1 MPSFQRRQVGVLVE
15 RLAEEPRHI
24 QAVVGPRQT
33 GKTVILRQALDRC
46 GLPFRLVAVD
56 EPDPG
61 SGEDI
66 RSGRRRS
73 PSRAP
78 SPARDADWL
87 IRIWEWARLR
97 AARFPEGFVL
107 AFDEIQRVPRWSDVV
122 KGLWDR
128 DRAEERPLRVV
139 ISGSSPLTMQE
150 DIGESLVGRFEEI
163 STAPWAFPEMEAA
176 FGLGI
181 EQFVFCG
188 GYPGAA
194 SFVGDFDRWRAYI
207 TRAVGA
213 AAVERD
219 LLGRIRVDL
228 PALLTLVFRIACSF
242 SGQIVSYQKMIGEL
256 RHRGNPATLARY
268 LDLLERVGLVA
279 AVSRYTGPMSLA
291 PSSPKL
297 QVLDTSLMAVHTG
310 RRFEDALA
318 DRTFWGRLVESAVG
332 AHLLNTRD
340 IGERVYYWRDGED
353 EVDFV
358 VERGPFL
365 AAVEVKTG
373 RSGRRHR
380 GLLAFSKR
388 FPRARAVLVGPGE
401 TPLSDFLSVPA
412 GYWVA
417 SE

>member
-1 MPSFQRRQVGVLVE
+1 MPSFQRRQVGLLVD
-15 RLAEEPRHI
+15 RLAAEPHRVL
-24 QAVVGPRQT
+24 AVVGPRQT

-56 EPDPG
+56 EPDPAV
-61 SGEDI
+61 EDA
-66 RSGRRRS
+66 RRGRR
-73 PSRAP
+73 PTTARAFP
-78 SPARDADWL
+78 PVRDARWL
-87 IRIWEWARLR
+87 VRIWEWARLR
-97 AARFPEGFVL
+97 AARFPDRFVL
-107 AFDEIQRVPRWSDVV
+107 AFDGIQRIPGWSEVV
-122 KGLWDR
+122 EGLRDR
-128 DRAEERPLRVV
+128 DRAERSPLRAVV
-139 ISGSSPLTMQE
+139 SGSSPLTMQE
-150 DIGESLVGRFEEI
+150 DTGESLTGRFEEI

-176 FGLGI
+176 FGFGL
-181 EQFVFCG
+181 EQFVFYG
-188 GYPGAA
+188 GYPGGVK
-194 SFVGDFDRWRAYI
+194 FIGDFDRWRAYI
-207 TRAVGA
+207 TRAVA
-213 AAVERD
+213 ATAVERD
-219 LLGRIRVDL
+219 LLGRIRVNL
-228 PALLTLVFRIACSF
+228 PALLTLVFRIACGF

-297 QVLDTSLMAVHTG
+297 QVLDTSLMAIHTG
-310 RRFEDALA
+310 HRFEDALA

-332 AHLLNTRD
+332 AHLLNTRA

-365 AAVEVKTG
+365 AAIEVKTG
-373 RSGRRHR
+373 RSGHRHR

-388 FPRARAVLVGPGE
+388 YPRARAVLVGPGE

-412 GYWVA
+412 GYWV
-417 SE
+417 SPE

>member
-1 MPSFQRRQVGVLVE
+1 MPSFRRRQVGVLVE
-15 RLAEEPRHI
+15 RLAEGPRHL

-46 GLPFRLVAVD
+46 ELPFRLVAVD
-56 EPDPG
+56 EPDPAA
-61 SGEDI
+61 EDA
-66 RSGRRRS
+66 RRGRRRS
-73 PSRAP
+73 AARAP
-78 SPARDADWL
+78 SPVRDAGWL
-87 IRIWEWARLR
+87 VRIWEWARLR
-97 AARFPEGFVL
+97 AARFPDGFVL
-107 AFDEIQRVPRWSDVV
+107 AFDGIQRIPGWSEVV
-122 KGLWDR
+122 TGLRDR
-128 DRAEERPLRVV
+128 DRADRSRLRAVV
-139 ISGSSPLTMQE
+139 AGSSPLTMQE
-150 DIGESLVGRFEEI
+150 DIGESLAGRFEEI

-176 FGLGI
+176 FGFGI
-181 EQFVFCG
+181 EQFVFYG

-194 SFVGDFDRWRAYI
+194 NLIRDFDRWRAYI
-207 TRAVGA
+207 TRAVA
-213 AAVERD
+213 ASAVERD

-228 PALLTLVFRIACSF
+228 PALLTLVFRVACSF

-310 RRFEDALA
+310 HRFEDALA

-332 AHLLNTRD
+332 AHLLNTRA
-340 IGERVYYWRDGED
+340 IGERVFYWRDGED

-365 AAVEVKTG
+365 AAIEVKTG
-373 RSGRRHR
+373 RSGHRHR
-380 GLLAFSKR
+380 GLLAFTKR
-388 FPRARAVLVGPGE
+388 YPRARAVLVGPGE

-417 SE
+417 PE

>member
-1 MPSFQRRQVGVLVE
+1 MPSFRRSQVGVLVG
-15 RLAEEPRHI
+15 RLAEEPLHV

-46 GLPFRLVAVD
+46 GIPFRLVAVD
-56 EPDPG
+56 EPDPPAK
-61 SGEDI
+61 DA
-66 RSGRRRS
+66 RKGRRRNANGA
-73 PSRAP
+73 PRPERDSR
-78 SPARDADWL
+78 WL
-87 IRIWEWARLR
+87 VRIWEEARRR
-97 AARFPEGFVL
+97 AAESPGGFVL
-107 AFDEIQRVPRWSDVV
+107 AFDEIQRIPGWSDVV

-128 DRAEERPLRVV
+128 DRAEERPLRVA
-139 ISGSSPLTMQE
+139 ISGSSPLTMQQ

-163 STAPWAFPEMEAA
+163 STAPWAFPEMRAA
-176 FGLGI
+176 FDFGI
-181 EQFVFCG
+181 EQFVFYG
-188 GYPGAA
+188 GYPGTGKLI
-194 SFVGDFDRWRAYI
+194 GDIARWRAYI
-207 TRAVGA
+207 TRAVVA
-213 AAVERD
+213 TAVERD
-219 LLGRIRVDL
+219 LLGRIRVNL
-228 PALLTLVFRIACSF
+228 PALLTLVFRIACGF

-310 RRFEDALA
+310 HRFEDALA
-318 DRTFWGRLVESAVG
+318 DRTYWGRLVESAVG
-332 AHLLNTRD
+332 AHLLNTRA

-365 AAVEVKTG
+365 AAIEVKTA

-388 FPRARAVLVGPGE
+388 YPRARAVLVGPGE

-412 GYWVA
+412 GYWVS

>member
-15 RLAEEPRHI
+15 RLAEEPHQI

-33 GKTVILRQALDRC
+33 GKTVILRQALNRC
-46 GLPFRLVAVD
+46 ELPFRLVAVD
-56 EPDPG
+56 EPDPA
-61 SGEDI
+61 SRDA
-66 RSGRRRS
+66 RSERRRS
-73 PSRAP
+73 AARAP
-78 SPARDADWL
+78 FPVRDARWL
-87 IRIWEWARLR
+87 VRIWEWARLR
-97 AARFPEGFVL
+97 AARFPDGFVL
-107 AFDEIQRVPRWSDVV
+107 AFDEIQRVPGWSEVV
-122 KGLWDR
+122 TGLWDR
-128 DRAEERPLRVV
+128 DCADRSRLRAVV
-139 ISGSSPLTMQE
+139 SGSSPLTMQQ
-150 DIGESLVGRFEEI
+150 DIGESLAERFEEI
-163 STAPWAFPEMEAA
+163 RTAPWAFPEMEAA
-176 FGLGI
+176 FGFGI
-181 EQFVFCG
+181 EQFVFYG

-194 SFVGDFDRWRAYI
+194 NLIRDFDRWRAYI
-207 TRAVGA
+207 TRAVA
-213 AAVERD
+213 ASAVERD

-228 PALLTLVFRIACSF
+228 PALLTLVFRIACGF

-318 DRTFWGRLVESAVG
+318 DRTLWGRLVESAVG
-332 AHLLNTRD
+332 AHLLNTCG
-340 IGERVYYWRDGED
+340 IGERVFYWRDGED

-365 AAVEVKTG
+365 AAIEVKTG
-373 RSGRRHR
+373 RSGHRHR

-417 SE
+417 PE

>member
-61 SGEDI
+61 SGDA
-66 RSGRRRS
+66 RRGRR
-73 PSRAP
+73 PTAARAP
-78 SPARDADWL
+78 SPVRDAGWL
-87 IRIWEWARLR
+87 VRIWEWARLR

-107 AFDEIQRVPRWSDVV
+107 AFDAIQRIPGWSEVV
-122 KGLWDR
+122 EGLWDR
-128 DRAEERPLRVV
+128 DRAEQSPLRAVV
-139 ISGSSPLTMQE
+139 SGSSPLTMQQDTGNGLAE
-150 DIGESLVGRFEEI
+150 RFEEI
-163 STAPWAFPEMEAA
+163 STAPWAFPEMKAA
-176 FGLGI
+176 FGFGL
-181 EQFVFCG
+181 EQFVFYG
-188 GYPGAA
+188 GYPGGANLIR
-194 SFVGDFDRWRAYI
+194 DFDRWRAYI

-332 AHLLNTRD
+332 AHLLNTRA
-340 IGERVYYWRDGED
+340 IGEYVYYWRDGED

-373 RSGRRHR
+373 RSGHRHR